1 MAVTLVGGAERDSD
15 PRVIEIFGPAAKG
28 GQTLTEIARASDRM
42 FVRSQTHVA
51 RWSNEAKGATLTA
64 FEALEA
70 FGWTKLA
77 ELAEHDVVPIVRKGC
92 EASAVLRHRRETMGI
107 EAAPVARKTGLPLH
121 EVEAAEAG
129 KRRVPIRSL
138 TKLAQALALDPLR
151 LGTVRLG
158 GGDDDLGVRFRE
170 VAGQP
175 GVLSHAVVLGLAEAA
190 WVIAEQHRL
199 ERWLDQSRAAVRTN
213 LGFHPVPLNLS
224 EGQPWRA
231 GIELARQTRELLG
244 LGERTPLRKLI
255 RMVETSLAIPVL
267 QIDMPERFG
276 GATIANNEA
285 RGIAVNVNG
294 SNSSVWTRRMTVA
307 HELGHLLWDTDA
319 DLNKLKVDEYDAL
332 ERDARVAGDPIEA
345 RANAF
350 AAELLLPQK
359 VAVEMFQQGGKSRQ
373 SVSAMMQEFGV
384 SATVAKWQIYNG
396 LYRTPDLAAIRPET
410 HTQPSDDWEAEEGW
424 TTDFFPL
431 QNSFARRGRFAEI
444 CFRAYESEIISAR
457 SAADYLGASIE
468 DFEAALPALRNLLS
482 L

>member
-1 MAVTLVGGAERDSD
+1 
-15 PRVIEIFGPAAKG
+15 
-28 GQTLTEIARASDRM
+28 
-42 FVRSQTHVA
+42 
-51 RWSNEAKGATLTA
+51 
-64 FEALEA
+64 
-70 FGWTKLA
+70 
-77 ELAEHDVVPIVRKGC
+77 
-92 EASAVLRHRRETMGI
+92 
-107 EAAPVARKTGLPLH
+107 
-121 EVEAAEAG
+121 
-129 KRRVPIRSL
+129 
-138 TKLAQALALDPLR
+138 
-151 LGTVRLG
+151 
-158 GGDDDLGVRFRE
+158 
-170 VAGQP
+170 
-175 GVLSHAVVLGLAEAA
+175 
-190 WVIAEQHRL
+190 
-199 ERWLDQSRAAVRTN
+199 
-213 LGFHPVPLNLS
+213 
-224 EGQPWRA
+224 
-231 GIELARQTRELLG
+231 
-244 LGERTPLRKLI
+244 
-255 RMVETSLAIPVL
+255 MVETSLAIPVL